1 MTMEGGGILPETHSG
16 ASFMRQCSSET
27 KNPIHI
33 HHIMVM
39 TMLNTMTGGDSDLG
53 WYPVDTDIMFYQ
65 QSPLGFGFVS
75 LLGGCLR
82 GRFLSNLA
90 KRVLLWHLSDK
101 VLDQQEW

>member
-33 HHIMVM
+33 HHIIVMVM
-39 TMLNTMTGGDSDLG
+39 WNTMTGRDSDLG

-65 QSPLGFGFVS
+65 QSPLRFGFVS
-75 LLGGCLR
+75 LLGRGLR
-82 GRFLSNLA
+82 WRVLSYLA
-90 KRVLLWHLSDK
+90 KWVLLWHLSAETSNQRK
-101 VLDQQEW
+101 